1 MNRYLATSLVA
12 LAAAIASPAFA
23 DDITPETTPFV
34 STATRA
40 DVQAQLGA
48 FKQAGVNPWAQAYNP
63 LATFAS
69 RQTRAQVTG
78 EFLQSRDEVEA
89 LTAEDSGSFHLS
101 QRNLAGAPVLAGQ
114 PQAAQ

>member
-12 LAAAIASPAFA
+12 IAAAIVSPAFA
-23 DDITPETTPFV
+23 DDITIESTPFV
-34 STATRA
+34 SSATRA

-48 FKQAGVNPWAQAYNP
+48 FQQAGVSPWAQAYNP
-63 LATFAS
+63 LATFTS

-78 EFLQSRDEVEA
+78 DYLQSRDVVDA
-89 LTAEDSGSFHLS
+89 LTAEDSGSSYLS